1 MVIRI
6 LEKDS
11 DAEIGM
17 TPLAECDDP
26 VAAGCDGGARGV
38 EGGVDDVLDGAPGVA
53 LGQGALVEEGEV
65 RLRVGGAP
73 DEGVGGGP
81 FGFDVGA
88 LGEGTVGAW
97 GCGVSTWGARGLVG
111 RWSGRRE
118 GMGGRTFRGRWWGR
132 CSSIVSCGEG

>member
-1 MVIRI
+1 MVIGI

-11 DAEIGM
+11 DAQLGM
-17 TPLAECDDP
+17 TPLAEGDDA
-26 VAAGCDGGARGV
+26 VAAAGCDGVARGV
-38 EGGVDDVLDGAPGVA
+38 EGDVDEVLDGAPGVA

-97 GCGVSTWGARGLVG
+97 ACGVSTWGARGLVG

-118 GMGGRTFRGRWWGR
+118 GTGRTYVPGTVVGPL
-132 CSSIVSCGEG
+132 